1 MRTSNLLRLGIRYY
15 SDEDNP
21 SWSPEDPNR
30 QFSSLTIFVSDNP
43 LDVPGRQLASD
54 GITNSGISF
63 YVSTIDK
70 VMGSKDL
77 EPFLS
82 FLSEGVFS
90 FFFFF
95 SLDFGDF
102 WDLTDDSTKFS
113 QILELLIS
121 CS

>member
-1 MRTSNLLRLGIRYY
+1 MLRLGIRCD

-21 SWSPEDPNR
+21 SWSPEDP
-30 QFSSLTIFVSDNP
+30 
-43 LDVPGRQLASD
+43 LDVPGRQVASD

-63 YVSTIDK
+63 DVSTIDK
-70 VMGSKDL
+70 VMGSRDL

-82 FLSEGVFS
+82 FLSEGVLS

-102 WDLTDDSTKFS
+102 WDLTDDSNKLS
-113 QILELLIS
+113 QILELLIGYS
-121 CS
+121 